1 MGNVFDFNEIER
13 MLKEHGTVTWVK
25 SNGSKWA
32 GEPVDD
38 LDKLIEVL
46 ETEKLERRF
55 FAIYEEKELTADGTR
70 VVRRYSRNPINENPR
85 WLAPWDNL
93 WPEGTVKFLGNFEGV
108 SHVFDITTNEP
119 SVIQV
124 LTEKI
129 KANSGWEEYY
139 HLSVI
144 D

>member
-1 MGNVFDFNEIER
+1 MGNVFDYREIKL
-13 MLKEHGTVTWVK
+13 MLEKHGTVTWIK

-32 GEPVDD
+32 GESVDD

-46 ETEKLERRF
+46 ETEKLERRCF
-55 FAIYEEKELTADGTR
+55 GIFEKEEKTADGTK

-93 WPEGTVKFLGNFEGV
+93 WPEGTVIFGGNFENV
-108 SHVFDITTNEP
+108 SHVFNITTNEP

-129 KANSGWEEYY
+129 KANPGWKEYY

>member
-1 MGNVFDFNEIER
+1 MGSMIDYNEIER
-13 MLKEHGTVTWVK
+13 MLKEHGTITWMK

-32 GEPVDD
+32 GESVDD

-46 ETEKLERRF
+46 ETEKLGRRSF
-55 FAIYEEKELTADGTR
+55 GIYEKEEKTADGTK
-70 VVRRYSRNPINENPR
+70 VVRRYSRTPIDENPR
-85 WLAPWDNL
+85 WLAPWENL
-93 WPEGTVKFLGNFEGV
+93 WPEGTVIFMGNFESV
-108 SHVFDITTNEP
+108 SHVFDIRTNEP
-119 SVIQV
+119 SVIKV

-129 KANSGWEEYY
+129 KANPGWKEYY

>member
-1 MGNVFDFNEIER
+1 MGNVYDYNEIEG
-13 MLKEHGTVTWVK
+13 MLKEHGTVTWVQA
-25 SNGSKWA
+25 NGSKWA

-46 ETEKLERRF
+46 ETEKLEKSF
-55 FAIYEEKELTADGTR
+55 FGIFEKREKTADGT
-70 VVRRYSRNPINENPR
+70 VIVSRWSRTPINENPR

-93 WPEGTVKFLGNFEGV
+93 WPKGTVKFHGNFERV
-108 SHVFDITTNEP
+108 SHVFNITTNEP

-129 KANSGWEEYY
+129 KANPGWKEYY

>member
-1 MGNVFDFNEIER
+1 MGTVIDFNEIEQ
-13 MLKEHGTVTWVK
+13 MLKEHGTVTWIK

-32 GEPVDD
+32 GQSVDD

-46 ETEKLERRF
+46 EKEKLEKSF
-55 FAIYEEKELTADGTR
+55 FGIFEVEEKTADGTK
-70 VVRRYSRNPINENPR
+70 VVCRYSRTPINENPR

-93 WPEGTVKFLGNFEGV
+93 WPEGTVRFFGNFERV
-108 SHVFDITTNEP
+108 SHVFNITTNEP
-119 SVIQV
+119 SVIKV

-129 KANSGWEEYY
+129 KANPGWKEYY

-144 D
+144 V